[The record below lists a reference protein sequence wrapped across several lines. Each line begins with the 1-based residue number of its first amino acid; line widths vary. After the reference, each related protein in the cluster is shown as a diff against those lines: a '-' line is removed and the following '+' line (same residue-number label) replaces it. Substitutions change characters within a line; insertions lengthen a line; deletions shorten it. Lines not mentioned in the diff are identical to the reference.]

1 MVCARGP
8 APAGQGRAGAL
19 SLLRQVTA
27 GHSRLRGTAG
37 QPRLVTAGHSRP
49 GEGTFAPT
57 VQQVV
62 DSLVKR
68 GPASAAFSGSR
79 PRGPAQEGGRSPPKS
94 QPATA
99 VHNVPLTKRSNQG
112 RLQAPVGAHEGARQ
126 RACGL
131 RQAARG
137 DVRPHCH
144 SQAWAAH
151 ARRRRAASLGRL
163 RAVTAASRG
172 GTFAP
177 KVFDRFVKRGPAT
190 AATASHSRHGRPRQ
204 TGARGGLEPPF

>member
-79 PRGPAQEGGRSPPKS
+79 PRGPAQEGGHSPPLFIKS
-94 QPATA
+94 LTAGPATA
-99 VHNVPLTKRSNQG
+99 ASGK
-112 RLQAPVGAHEGARQ
+112 
-126 RACGL
+126 
-131 RQAARG
+131 G
-137 DVRPHCH
+137 DVRPHGPQC
-144 SQAWAAH
+144 SFDLLVKPRLASEP
-151 ARRRRAASLGRL
+151 ARRRRA
-163 RAVTAASRG
+163 TAGLSC
-172 GTFAP
+172 
-177 KVFDRFVKRGPAT
+177 
-190 AATASHSRHGRPRQ
+190 H
-204 TGARGGLEPPF
+204 GGLR